1 MFGIKI
7 FLSKVDQK
15 NKKSL
20 LNDKSLKKKKFSK
33 GKTFDAMG
41 VGTLILSKTNITA
54 IIKDLI
60 ILVEVV
66 EVEEEE
72 GEVPISK
79 IITLEVEEDSTI
91 TILGVEEEE
100 TLEVLEEE
108 EHFLDSTKIN
118 NRVDLEGEDFI
129 VDKNKA
135 TLNTKVGMEE
145 KTMVMEKVCDLIMII
160 MVLGEENI
168 HKIIVIISEKRVMK
182 IVILKTSFSE
192 EIKYLTLLLNKK

>member
-54 IIKDLI
+54 IIKDLV

-118 NRVDLEGEDFI
+118 RVDLEGEDFI
-129 VDKNKA
+129 VDKKKA
-135 TLNTKVGMEE
+135 MLNTKVDLEE
-145 KTMVMEKVCDLIMII
+145 KTMVMERVCDPIMII
-160 MVLGEENI
+160 MVSGEENI
-168 HKIIVIISEKRVMK
+168 HKIIEIISEKRVMK

>member
-118 NRVDLEGEDFI
+118 RVDLEGEDFI
-129 VDKNKA
+129 VDKKKA
-135 TLNTKVGMEE
+135 MLNTKVDLEE
-145 KTMVMEKVCDLIMII
+145 KTMVMERVCDPIMII
-160 MVLGEENI
+160 MVSGEENI
-168 HKIIVIISEKRVMK
+168 HKIIEIISEKRVMK